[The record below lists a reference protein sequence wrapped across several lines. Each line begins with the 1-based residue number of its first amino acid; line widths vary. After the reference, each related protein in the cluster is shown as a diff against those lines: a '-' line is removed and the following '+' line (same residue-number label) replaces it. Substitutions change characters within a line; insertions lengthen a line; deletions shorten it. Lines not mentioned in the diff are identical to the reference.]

1 MEPTESLLAA
11 RPLASAVLRCLLPH
25 RLRDLRRPLGNS
37 KALAEKS
44 YGGGFGDMQPDDAY
58 RYPRARYGNAPC
70 GDSDSML
77 AAAEKMSR
85 AIKDHDE
92 YGWWPRQ
99 RGTVQIRQPDSRFC
113 LASQG
118 VRRASKFHLKTSNQP
133 TGASDWAAKRE
144 QRCRQLTGL
153 TEPPKS
159 SICMVTM
166 NRPTR

>member
-37 KALAEKS
+37 KALAEKAMAAALVICS
-44 YGGGFGDMQPDDAY
+44 RMMRIATRG
-58 RYPRARYGNAPC
+58 YGNAPC
-70 GDSDSML
+70 GDTDSML
-77 AAAEKMSR
+77 TAAEKMSR

-92 YGWWPRQ
+92 YGRWPRQ

-118 VRRASKFHLKTSNQP
+118 VRRESKFHVKTSNQP
-133 TGASDWAAKRE
+133 TGASDGAAKRE

>member
-1 MEPTESLLAA
+1 LEPTESLLAA
-11 RPLASAVLRCLLPH
+11 RPLASAVLPCPLPH

-70 GDSDSML
+70 GDTDSML
-77 AAAEKMSR
+77 TAAEKMSR

-92 YGWWPRQ
+92 YGRWPRQ

-118 VRRASKFHLKTSNQP
+118 VRRAS
-133 TGASDWAAKRE
+133 GASDGAAKRE

>member
-1 MEPTESLLAA
+1 MRIHHRAMRANLQISGSAESKWLRQPWASMHESYRIQSSLA
-11 RPLASAVLRCLLPH
+11 PVP
-25 RLRDLRRPLGNS
+25 RLGSSNS
-37 KALAEKS
+37 TS
-44 YGGGFGDMQPDDAY
+44 
-58 RYPRARYGNAPC
+58 YPRARYENAPC
-70 GDSDSML
+70 GDTDSML

-99 RGTVQIRQPDSRFC
+99 SGTVQVRQPDSRFC

-118 VRRASKFHLKTSNQP
+118 VRRESKFHLKTSNQP
-133 TGASDWAAKRE
+133 TGASDGAAKRE